1 MASKENQKDKLLSV
15 YADALEGPRDD
26 AIGVPQQNVNI
37 VSLRN

>member
-1 MASKENQKDKLLSV
+1 MASNENKTDNLLPS